1 VDTSG
6 EQHIIVVEVFLK
18 DVSPDSIRVEVYADA
33 LKGGS
38 TVHQE
43 MTRLRQ
49 LPGEAG
55 GYLFSATVSSSRSAN
70 DYTARITP
78 RFEGVSLPLEAGW
91 ILWQK

>member
-1 VDTSG
+1 
-6 EQHIIVVEVFLK
+6 
-18 DVSPDSIRVEVYADA
+18 

-38 TVHQE
+38 SVRQE

-55 GYLFSATVSSSRSAN
+55 GYIFSATVSSSRPAS
-70 DYTARITP
+70 DYTARIVTHC
-78 RFEGVSLPLEAGW
+78 EGFVVPLEAGW